1 MTASPENSAIELS
14 ASCADDVDGISR
26 IEDESFSDPWSRESI
41 ANLIAQD
48 AALCLTA
55 KKKDGSV
62 AGYAFMYVV
71 GDESELLNI
80 AVAPDARRRGIARTM
95 MREALSGAEAL
106 GAVVT
111 YLEVR
116 ASNGSAAALYSSL
129 GFERIGARKN
139 YYRYPTED
147 AVLMAK
153 ILRLPECD
161 LEC

>member
-1 MTASPENSAIELS
+1 MTASRENSDIKLS
-14 ASCADDVDGISR
+14 PSCADDLDGIAR
-26 IEDESFSDPWSRESI
+26 IERESFSDPWSRESI
-41 ANLIAQD
+41 ARLIGSD

-55 KKKDGSV
+55 KAGGEV

-80 AVAPDARRRGIARTM
+80 AVAPDARRRGIARAM
-95 MREALSGAEAL
+95 MREALTGAAAL

-116 ASNGSAAALYSSL
+116 ASNDPAAALYSSL
-129 GFERIGARKN
+129 GFERIGSRKN

-153 ILRLPECD
+153 VLKSPEND
-161 LEC
+161 LTC